1 MPLATPRFLYF
12 DLGNVLLNFDH
23 DIACRNLAALL
34 GTTWEQI
41 RSIVFETD
49 LQWRY
54 ERGDISTDELA
65 DELFRQAGHHAPLA
79 EMRRA
84 CAEIFEVNLPV
95 VPIAGQLRAAGY
107 RLGILSN
114 TCDAHWQHVF
124 SRYRMLSE
132 WFDVFALSYEI
143 RSMKP
148 EPQIYAAAARLA
160 GCAAGEL
167 FFVDDRADNVAG
179 ARTAGLDAVQFT
191 SARQL
196 ADDLRERGLRF
207 NY

>member
-1 MPLATPRFLYF
+1 MSLTTPRLLYF

-23 DIACRNLAALL
+23 EIACRNLAALL
-34 GTTWEQI
+34 ATTPERI
-41 RSIVFETD
+41 RSIVFESD
-49 LQWRY
+49 WQSRY
-54 ERGDISTDELA
+54 EHGIVSTEALA
-65 DELFRQAGHHAPLA
+65 DELNRQTGSTAPLA
-79 EMRRA
+79 ELRRA
-84 CAEIFEVNLPV
+84 SAEIFELNLPV
-95 VPIAGQLRAAGY
+95 VPIVGQLRAAGH

-114 TCDAHWQHVF
+114 TCDAHWQYVF
-124 SRYRMLSE
+124 PRYRILRD

-160 GCAAGEL
+160 GCAPGEL

-179 ARTAGLDAVQFT
+179 ARTAGLDAVHFT

-196 ADDLRERGLRF
+196 ASDLRERGLLF